1 MKSIALALFL
11 GVISANQQEVK
22 SLVALQDIAAAHK
35 DDGII
40 DALTSK
46 SCEDRLWLNQDE
58 LDWQMDQ
65 FSRHFRIEN
74 LNNALEIAKEMGT
87 TPPRVH
93 AWELNDKAFSFPRVR
108 NYDYVNNNLDM
119 LEHFQDNLNTNLT
132 NKINQ
137 QRFIDTATKVVGNLG
152 ERYHDGE
159 WDSPANHDP
168 REEEKDKK

>member
-1 MKSIALALFL
+1 MKFAYLL
-11 GVISANQQEVK
+11 SAVAAIQVVK
-22 SLVALQDIAAAHK
+22 K
-35 DDGII
+35 DGDQGII
-40 DALTSK
+40 DATSTQP
-46 SCEDRLWLNQDE
+46 CEPRLWLSRDE
-58 LDWQMDQ
+58 MNWQMDQ

-74 LNNALEIAKEMGT
+74 LNNALEIPKEMGT